1 MSLTERIPHREMII
15 NWSVKGNNVVL
26 NVVLN
31 VVFTI
36 RRVVLHRPW
45 SKSTP
50 KNFDNDDITTKLCFK
65 GKMAEGREQTAGMY
79 KG

>member
-15 NWSVKGNNVVL
+15 NWSVKGS

-45 SKSTP
+45 SKSTA

-65 GKMAEGREQTAGMY
+65 GKRWRVENRQRVCIRVEGG
-79 KG
+79 